1 MSCRAKHA
9 RTFQDLGSNAY
20 LCWLKRFKAPPS
32 FKQTLEQLPTFTILK
47 SLTMELGGL
56 VQRVEALKAEL
67 RSTARK
73 LKRLRGQAAY
83 AQQRSC
89 LSGFTPHQSKVAVAI
104 YLEARDED
112 PAVMYLSKCL
122 RSRQAEAN
130 RLSDALT
137 RAEMADLV
145 FTWVLQ
151 ADSPGVASPLDEDD
165 ESSVWKTAR
174 AWASEWKTVG
184 WVRAANAKGVA
195 PSSIA
200 LAEAFAA
207 GSLDAAARLTK
218 RSQLRWAQRFRS
230 RWCLARRLP
239 PTKPPLPDDMLQE
252 KVGPSVR
259 KRHGT

>member
-1 MSCRAKHA
+1 
-9 RTFQDLGSNAY
+9 
-20 LCWLKRFKAPPS
+20 
-32 FKQTLEQLPTFTILK
+32 
-47 SLTMELGGL
+47 MEPGRL

-89 LSGFTPHQSKVAVAI
+89 LSGFTPHQSKVAI

-122 RSRQAEAN
+122 RSRQAEADH
-130 RLSDALT
+130 LSAALT
-137 RAEMADLV
+137 RADMADLV

-165 ESSVWKTAR
+165 ESSVWKTAL
-174 AWASEWKTVG
+174 AWASEWKTVA

-207 GSLDAAARLTK
+207 GSFDATARLTK

-230 RWCLARRLP
+230 RWRLARRLP

-259 KRHGT
+259 KRNSI